1 MASTGYVRNK
11 LLWDPMVSVSAKDAF
26 ELPKIA
32 ATVILEDDTRFL
44 RHPDR
49 KEDSTREIFAVE
61 FCPYQ
66 PLDADPVFAVVSK
79 KHVAIC
85 KLSREHILKTGMVK
99 TIKLLR
105 DDDDSASNACA
116 TWVQD
121 KDTLAP
127 YLCIGGRDGII
138 KMYDVI
144 SAKLVESFT
153 GHGGAINDL
162 TTSPVDPSI
171 FISASNDSTIRLW
184 SINPDHR
191 QQPCLCILGGEGH
204 IAEVLTTA
212 FHDTGQYVLSGG
224 HDHRINM
231 WTIPELPTE
240 PIDTPIQVHYP
251 HFSTSAI
258 HGGIV
263 DWYVTMPLLPR
274 LAAFLC

>member
-1 MASTGYVRNK
+1 
-11 LLWDPMVSVSAKDAF
+11 
-26 ELPKIA
+26 
-32 ATVILEDDTRFL
+32 
-44 RHPDR
+44 
-49 KEDSTREIFAVE
+49 
-61 FCPYQ
+61 
-66 PLDADPVFAVVSK
+66 
-79 KHVAIC
+79 VAIC

-204 IAEVLTTA
+204 IAEVLTT
-212 FHDTGQYVLSGG
+212 VRLK
-224 HDHRINM
+224 
-231 WTIPELPTE
+231 L
-240 PIDTPIQVHYP
+240 
-251 HFSTSAI
+251 STSTCGDEAL
-258 HGGIV
+258 HEV
-263 DWYVTMPLLPR
+263 ADESNCR
-274 LAAFLC
+274 

>member
-191 QQPCLCILGGEGH
+191 QHSLR
-204 IAEVLTTA
+204 IAK
-212 FHDTGQYVLSGG
+212 G
-224 HDHRINM
+224 
-231 WTIPELPTE
+231 
-240 PIDTPIQVHYP
+240 
-251 HFSTSAI
+251 
-258 HGGIV
+258 
-263 DWYVTMPLLPR
+263 
-274 LAAFLC
+274 